1 MMKDKLKKFLFI
13 TMLMIPVIVF
23 ADAFEE
29 VFGEVFPIGYAIGM
43 EAFVS
48 IHMSIFV
55 LWPVSNML
63 AQNNS
68 KQLFAILF
76 IIRAAILLYFDFFVT
91 TAIAMVDFFAVFIGA
106 FIIVPIMA
114 AVTKRSPFGAPGQI
128 LDDSIKEFQKN
139 GGFSKALS
147 EYNNSNNTTNTNNST
162 VELRCA
168 RCYSLINM
176 SDKFCPKC
184 GYELKS
190 SNIMIIDEDKKGK

>member
-1 MMKDKLKKFLFI
+1 MMKDKFKRLLFI
-13 TMLMIPVIVF
+13 TMLMIPMIVF
-23 ADAFEE
+23 ADTFEG

-48 IHMSIFV
+48 IHMSVFV
-55 LWPVSNML
+55 LWPISNML
-63 AQNNS
+63 APNNN

-76 IIRAAILLYFDFFVT
+76 VIRAAILLYFDFFVT
-91 TAIAMVDFFAVFIGA
+91 TAIAMVDFFAVFAGA
-106 FIIVPIMA
+106 FIIVPIMSL
-114 AVTKRSPFGAPGQI
+114 VTKRSPFGAPGQI

-139 GGFSKALS
+139 GGISKALS
-147 EYNNSNNTTNTNNST
+147 EYNDTTTTTNNNST

-190 SNIMIIDEDKKGK
+190 SNIMIIDEDKKGQ

>member
-1 MMKDKLKKFLFI
+1 MKDKFKKLLFI
-13 TMLMIPVIVF
+13 TLLMIPMIVF
-23 ADAFEE
+23 ADTFEE
-29 VFGEVFPIGYAIGM
+29 VFGEVFPIGFAIGM

-63 AQNNS
+63 ATNNS

-91 TAIAMVDFFAVFIGA
+91 TAIAMVDFFAVFAGA

-114 AVTKRSPFGAPGQI
+114 VITKKSPFGAPGQI
-128 LDDSIKEFQKN
+128 LDGSIKEFQKN
-139 GGFSKALS
+139 GGISKALS
-147 EYNNSNNTTNTNNST
+147 EYNDTTTTTNNNST

-190 SNIMIIDEDKKGK
+190 SNIMIIDEDKKGQ